1 MDAGI
6 GQWRVADAP
15 FGFQWR
21 FSFRFRSS
29 LHYTFRFWFRFH
41 VWFRFRFRFRLR
53 FRFECSFRFHFRSA
67 AHFRTVLFVLLFHLG
82 FHLERAPKGSC
93 DTGIRS
99 FSKINSMLQHNPW
112 FGGICP
118 VEFRGFPLYTD
129 ATLGTHMHSASL
141 VAVIATVSSFA
152 LVSRG
157 SWGCTRLD
165 WITGWLLLGWSLIQL
180 QQLLPDLFAPLQ
192 TSANAS
198 RQEPVTTADLE
209 VHLRESWLEV
219 NETRNEKP
227 KRG

>member
-1 MDAGI
+1 MNAGI
-6 GQWRVADAP
+6 GQRRVADAP

-21 FSFRFRSS
+21 FRFRFRSS
-29 LHYTFRFWFRFH
+29 LHYTFRFRFRY
-41 VWFRFRFRFRLR
+41 WFRFRFR

-67 AHFRTVLFVLLFHLG
+67 AHYRTALFVLLFHLG
-82 FHLERAPKGSC
+82 FHLEGAPKGSC

-99 FSKINSMLQHNPW
+99 FSKINSMLQHDPW

-129 ATLGTHMHSASL
+129 AAFGTHMHSASL
-141 VAVIATVSSFA
+141 VAVIAAVTSFA

-165 WITGWLLLGWSLIQL
+165 WIAGWLLLVRSLIQL

-198 RQEPVTTADLE
+198 R
-209 VHLRESWLEV
+209 
-219 NETRNEKP
+219 
-227 KRG
+227 